1 MIKDAFGE
9 ETDLIAAG
17 DPVLQAIQEAAVHII
32 SAQSIWRQRWQGI
45 SPIAPLDATEYPTP
59 LAIKFAFGAERARF
73 WGYFETLATDEALVR
88 VVDFKTLDGTPYSEP
103 LWHMMQH
110 VVNHGS
116 YHRGQITGRLL
127 DRGLEPVLLST
138 DLITYY
144 RSLV

>member
-1 MIKDAFGE
+1 MLKEAFSE
-9 ETDLIAAG
+9 ETDLREAE
-17 DPVLQAIQEAAVHII
+17 DPRLRAIQEAAVHII
-32 SAQSIWRQRWQGI
+32 SAQSVWRQRWQGT
-45 SPIAPLDATEYPTP
+45 SPIAMIDPVEYPTP
-59 LAIKFAFGAERARF
+59 LSIRFAFGAERARF
-73 WGYFETLATDEALVR
+73 WGFFETITDDDALLR
-88 VVDFKTLDGTPYSEP
+88 VVDFKTLDGTSYSEP

-127 DRGLEPVLLST
+127 DMGFDSAVTST